1 MWQHLFGFPEWL
13 SIGHAGHVQHI
24 QHRTCSCFSSFSFFN
39 PESVSFGCLGQS
51 ASLDGGNRV
60 CCLGAL
66 FTIPPLSIK
75 SNRKSCQAFMMT
87 TLIYWTCTNI
97 AYYYPTPLEM
107 SKYNTA
113 TSKHRVQIYSVI
125 VQYKTVFLTGLVKL
139 WHTTRH
145 NNFWMIIVSSVE
157 GTWLTGCFYNQSKY
171 STTLVRH
178 HISRRASCQLSFCS
192 DMFTK
197 SLLEQLDNK

>member
-1 MWQHLFGFPEWL
+1 MHSMSCHEFIKCNLQYFSTAFKFPYKPNQAAENVTANSTYLVSQSL

-39 PESVSFGCLGQS
+39 PESVSFGFLGQS
-51 ASLDGGNRV
+51 ASLDGGNGV

-139 WHTTRH
+139 WHTARH
-145 NNFWMIIVSSVE
+145 NF
-157 GTWLTGCFYNQSKY
+157 
-171 STTLVRH
+171 
-178 HISRRASCQLSFCS
+178 
-192 DMFTK
+192 
-197 SLLEQLDNK
+197 